1 MRNIISTYYHGTY
14 ITNLK
19 FAHCFS
25 LYDLRIG
32 LLHSKLYSLSK
43 ISLFHIVMHYHAQR
57 VLLVCETLVFAARCA
72 INIFDAVESITS

>member
-1 MRNIISTYYHGTY
+1 MRYIISTYYHGTY

-25 LYDLRIG
+25 LYDLRIC
-32 LLHSKLYSLSK
+32 LLHSKLYSLRGFSF
-43 ISLFHIVMHYHAQR
+43 SYHAQR

-72 INIFDAVESITS
+72 INIFDAAERA